1 MIRKQNRMRVKK
13 SKKSFHWCGCDRMM
27 ISPGGKCPFCGRV
40 AMKGKRKFKKD
51 VDIEQE
57 DVL

>member
-13 SKKSFHWCGCDRMM
+13 AKKSYHWCGCDRTM
-27 ISPGGKCPFCGRV
+27 ISPGEKCSICGHV